1 MDYKFTG
8 TQGKLD
14 TFLGLIGYKKVCYQ
28 ENGIERVAYATKCS
42 DIEVM
47 FVDFVD
53 ECVSIFKFD
62 DLDKAIEL
70 FTGTDEQLDE
80 LYEYSV
86 SGDERK
92 TIAYALGIGRNE

>member
-28 ENGIERVAYATKCS
+28 ENGTERVVYATKCS
-42 DIEVM
+42 DTEVM

-53 ECVSIFKFD
+53 ECVSIFKVD

-80 LYEYSV
+80 LYKYSV

-92 TIAYALGIGRNE
+92 TIAYALGIEGE